1 MRNPLDRVH
10 SSWKPLFSYLSH
22 EPLLSLNTEILPNT
36 TYYPSQKNIF
46 RVFETP
52 LNQIKTV
59 ILGDGPYP
67 LAGQANGL
75 AFSVNED
82 IPISLSLKTISQEI
96 ASSLYPIKEQDSLV
110 DKSKLMQYL
119 YNTEMF
125 LEWRTLEH
133 WKEQGVF
140 LLNTSLTVEANLP
153 GSHLN
158 YWNNFIKA
166 TINYIAINNP
176 CIWLLW
182 GKSAQSYTV
191 NMPTKSLFEVI
202 GYNRELI
209 EEIPL
214 SPHFNYIFKAPHPLA
229 ECFVKDVG
237 FIGCDHFYL
246 SNRVL
251 DKLGKQQ
258 INW

>member
-1 MRNPLDRVH
+1 MKNPLDKVH
-10 SSWKPLFSYLSH
+10 SSWKPLLSYLSH

-36 TYYPSQKNIF
+36 TYYPAKENIF

-59 ILGDGPYP
+59 ILDQGPYP

-75 AFSVNED
+75 AFGVNEGTLLT
-82 IPISLSLKTISQEI
+82 PSLKIIREETMKSMGQYNVEI
-96 ASSLYPIKEQDSLV
+96 ENPQR
-110 DKSKLMQYL
+110 
-119 YNTEMF
+119 
-125 LEWRTLEH
+125 RTLEY

-158 YWNNFIKA
+158 YWNNFIRA

-191 NMPTKSLFEVI
+191 NMPVKSLFEVI
-202 GYNRELI
+202 GYDRTLI

-214 SPHFNYIFKAPHPLA
+214 SSHFNYIFKTPHPLS
-229 ECFVKDVG
+229 EHFIKDAG
-237 FIGCDHFYL
+237 FLGCEHFYL

>member
-1 MRNPLDRVH
+1 MKNPLDRVH
-10 SSWKPLFSYLSH
+10 SSWKPLLSYLNH

-36 TYYPSQKNIF
+36 TYYPAKENIF

-59 ILGDGPYP
+59 ILGQDPYHG
-67 LAGQANGL
+67 ANQANGL
-75 AFSVNED
+75 AFSVNLD
-82 IPISLSLKTISQEI
+82 TPSPPSLRIIAQEVADEGFI
-96 ASSLYPIKEQDSLV
+96 IGEHSRA
-110 DKSKLMQYL
+110 
-119 YNTEMF
+119 
-125 LEWRTLEH
+125 LEWRNLEH

-140 LLNTSLTVEANLP
+140 LLNTGLTVEANLP
-153 GSHLN
+153 GSHLK
-158 YWNNFIKA
+158 YWNNFIRA

-182 GKSAQSYTV
+182 GKQAQSFTV
-191 NMPTKSLFEVI
+191 NMPVKSLFEVI
-202 GYNRELI
+202 GYDRTLI

-214 SPHFNYIFKAPHPLA
+214 SPHFNYILKASHPAA
-229 ECFVKDVG
+229 ECYRTDAG
-237 FIGCDHFYL
+237 FLGCDHFYL
-246 SNRVL
+246 SNRLL